1 MSTLQ
6 TQVVGESYGE
16 EIVLRLTPT
25 KLPQLELKS
34 NGLTRYKTVGWHQL
48 LKMLDRS
55 IVVEQLERPP
65 VHKVAIPQLP
75 ERVLFVDTEE
85 TISDLSVVMTGWTP
99 GVEYPFVFR
108 ERTYLVQLPVIV
120 YRVRWSNSTKT
131 ITGLSLAVSAD
142 TTITAESTLFRWPFS
157 NVYHD
162 GRVCWS
168 AQVSCELQEVVE
180 RGVFGFLQT
189 PNNTHLYGLG
199 VSHNAPYR
207 GYDEFLR
214 AVQENQGVLKDWLI
228 PIGKTVSEFHQN

>member
-1 MSTLQ
+1 M
-6 TQVVGESYGE
+6 
-16 EIVLRLTPT
+16 LRLTPT
-25 KLPQLELKS
+25 NLPQLELKM

-75 ERVLFVDTEE
+75 ERVLFVTTEE
-85 TISDLSVVMTGWTP
+85 TTSDLTVVMTGWTP

-108 ERTYLVQLPVIV
+108 ERTYLIQTPVIV
-120 YRVRWSNSTKT
+120 YRVRWSNSKKA
-131 ITGLSLAVSAD
+131 ITELSLAVSTD
-142 TTITAESTLFRWPFS
+142 TNVTATSTLFRWPFS
-157 NVYHD
+157 NVYRD
-162 GRVCWS
+162 QRVCWT
-168 AQVSCELQEVVE
+168 AEVSCELREVVE

-207 GYDEFLR
+207 DYDEFLG
-214 AVQENQGVLKDWLI
+214 AVQANQGVNADWLI
-228 PIGKTVSEFHQN
+228 PAGKTVSEFHQA